1 MKINEYLKYDSIGLA
16 ELVCSGEVSP
26 RRLLEVAIELNSKIN
41 PTLNAINLEMFSNAE
56 TDLNKGLPSGPLKG
70 VPFLLK
76 DLLVSY
82 SGVPTSC
89 GSRLFE
95 GWIREYDSE
104 ILKRWRNAGLVI
116 IGKTNTPELGAS
128 GSTEPIVNGPTHNPW
143 KFGYSTGGSSGG
155 SAAAVAA
162 GIVPAAHAND
172 GGGSIR
178 GPASCCGLVGLK
190 PTRGRN
196 PLGPDAGEIWNGLVS
211 EHVVTRT
218 VRDCALFL
226 DITCEPEPGAPYW
239 APDIKG
245 YKSFFQASQHQP
257 KKVRIGYSEGTPL
270 GQKAHKD
277 CVEALNRTVSV
288 LEDHGHDLVEAEPDH
303 DRELLSE
310 VFMTLF
316 AAHSAHAIDTG
327 SKMMNR
333 TPTPD
338 NLEKNNLYLLESGR
352 KMSADELLTAVD
364 HMNLISR
371 KFASFF
377 EEYDIWLTP
386 TMAEPP
392 PIHGHLDANME
403 DSNQFFERLWKFN
416 TANTIYNVSGNPAIS
431 LPLHVAPNGL
441 PIGVMLGSKFG
452 NEALLLSLAAQLE
465 SAISWIDRFPTVLVK
480 QLIK

>member
-1 MKINEYLKYDSIGLA
+1 
-16 ELVCSGEVSP
+16 
-26 RRLLEVAIELNSKIN
+26 
-41 PTLNAINLEMFSNAE
+41 
-56 TDLNKGLPSGPLKG
+56 
-70 VPFLLK
+70 
-76 DLLVSY
+76 
-82 SGVPTSC
+82 
-89 GSRLFE
+89 
-95 GWIREYDSE
+95 
-104 ILKRWRNAGLVI
+104 
-116 IGKTNTPELGAS
+116 
-128 GSTEPIVNGPTHNPW
+128 
-143 KFGYSTGGSSGG
+143 
-155 SAAAVAA
+155 
-162 GIVPAAHAND
+162 
-172 GGGSIR
+172 
-178 GPASCCGLVGLK
+178 
-190 PTRGRN
+190 
-196 PLGPDAGEIWNGLVS
+196 
-211 EHVVTRT
+211 
-218 VRDCALFL
+218 
-226 DITCEPEPGAPYW
+226 
-239 APDIKG
+239 
-245 YKSFFQASQHQP
+245 
-257 KKVRIGYSEGTPL
+257 
-270 GQKAHKD
+270 
-277 CVEALNRTVSV
+277 
-288 LEDHGHDLVEAEPDH
+288 
-303 DRELLSE
+303 
-310 VFMTLF
+310 MTLF

-327 SKMMNR
+327 SKMMKR

-480 QLIK
+480 QLIE